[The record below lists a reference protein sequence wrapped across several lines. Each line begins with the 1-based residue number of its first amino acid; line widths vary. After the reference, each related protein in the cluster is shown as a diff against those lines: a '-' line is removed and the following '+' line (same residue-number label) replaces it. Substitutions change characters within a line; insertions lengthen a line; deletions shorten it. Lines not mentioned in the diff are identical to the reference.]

1 MEHCSCAVFRGRLIL
16 DNVYK
21 EYRVNAVDELEN
33 VILCE
38 KLFGFRLLK
47 KECMC
52 LEVETMKIRHL
63 TN

>member
-47 KECMC
+47 KELCVWRNNENKA
-52 LEVETMKIRHL
+52 L
-63 TN
+63 N